1 MQTFMPIAGLA
12 ALLIAVST
20 AVLFRRLLAPA
31 TGPRDLDEFR
41 PFNPAFYR
49 PMERLL
55 REDDIAFLR
64 AQPGF
69 DPIMERRLRRQRRAA
84 FRAYLRHLQ
93 SDFSNLHRAARFL
106 VTHGAT
112 DQSDLAAALIRQSV
126 RFWTRMAWAIVSVEL
141 TRLGFAGKTGE
152 LLDVPRWMQEQIG
165 AITAPA
171 AA

>member
-1 MQTFMPIAGLA
+1 MQTFLPIAGLA
-12 ALLIAVST
+12 ALVIAVTT

-31 TGPRDLDEFR
+31 TGPRDLDDFR
-41 PFNPAFYR
+41 PFNPAFYQ

-55 REDDIAFLR
+55 RDEDITFLR

-69 DPIMERRLRRQRRAA
+69 DPGMERRLRRERRAA

-93 SDFSNLHRAARFL
+93 ADFARLHRAARYL

-112 DQSDLAAALIRQSV
+112 DQPELATALLRQTV
-126 RFWTRMAWAIVSVEL
+126 RFWSMMAWAIVSVEL
-141 TRLGFAGKTGE
+141 TRLGLDGNTGR
-152 LLDVPRWMQEQIG
+152 LLEVPRWMQEQIG
-165 AITAPA
+165 AITVPA